1 MTDSLSKALQIEVSA
16 VSGQHVDSLIQ
27 SMRSDSDFDLFYQT
41 VKKQK
46 ELIIYEPDS
55 IQPHYLITVKEHF
68 KVIYFE
74 TIDKRRKLP
83 EGGV

>member
-1 MTDSLSKALQIEVSA
+1 MKTFNFFFGICFDQRHLSLTDSLSKALQIEVSA

-46 ELIIYEPDS
+46 ELII
-55 IQPHYLITVKEHF
+55 
-68 KVIYFE
+68 
-74 TIDKRRKLP
+74 
-83 EGGV
+83 